1 MPFIMTSDITIG
13 VHRNIKP
20 AGVKWKTSVS
30 SFVDTCVIS
39 LPTRTYVKTPST
51 GTEDI
56 KNKNSGLYTVF
67 SEGDAVDV
75 FLGYNSK
82 NTRRFK
88 GFVDRINYAIPLEIQ
103 CEGYSYQLKRK
114 MFNKSY
120 KSVTVQGILTDLI
133 EGTDIQLSNRNPDIS
148 LKNVVFKNVPGLK
161 VLEWFQKECSLCVFF
176 DYDTLYVGASRYGI
190 PKDTQKLRLGW
201 NTVEDK
207 DLKKTIASIVT
218 QINVVEKTNKG
229 ETKKTKSS
237 QSKYDNIEQIKVRGG
252 MSESLKKE
260 IADELQ
266 KYKNF
271 SGYQGSIR
279 CFLIPSFEKSMVAEI
294 TDKRFPDREGKYFV
308 EEVDGSFDS
317 SGGRQT
323 ITLRYYG
330 RVNTG

>member
-1 MPFIMTSDITIG
+1 MFIMTSDITIG
-13 VHRNIKP
+13 KYTAIKP
-20 AGVKWKTSVS
+20 ASVKWKTSVS

-39 LPTRTYVKTPST
+39 LPLRTYTKALSS
-51 GTEDI
+51 GTDDVT
-56 KNKNSGLYTVF
+56 NKESGLKSVF

-75 FLGYNSK
+75 LLGYDGV

-88 GFVDRINYAIPLEIQ
+88 GFVDRINYAMPLELQ

-120 KSVTVQGILTDLI
+120 KSTTVKGILTDLI
-133 EGTDIQLSNRNPDIS
+133 EGTDILLSTYNPDIT

-190 PKDTQKLRLGW
+190 PKATQKLRLGW

-207 DLKKTIASIVT
+207 DLKKTIASVIT

-229 ETKKTKSS
+229 ETKKTKSA
-237 QSKYDNIEQIKVRGG
+237 QSKYDNIEQVKVRGG

-266 KYKNF
+266 RYKNF
-271 SGYQGSIR
+271 SGYQGNVR
-279 CFLIPSFEKSMVAEI
+279 CFLTPEFEPGMVAEI
-294 TDKRFPDREGKYFV
+294 TDKRFTDREGSYFI

-330 RVNTG
+330 RANTG